1 MNPKYH
7 IAKRKYIYDILK
19 SFLASIFITL
29 YFITIF
35 FEKEEQEIT
44 ELTNTQALLT
54 IAVFLVLLIAQLII
68 YWLILKRFMFSDQ
81 EESFLVEKGLFFK
94 RRINL
99 PYKNIHT
106 ISIKRRFKDIILGLS
121 SLQIDTGTTASII
134 PEANIVLDKSYAPV
148 LKQFI
153 EKKKTD
159 KDLILPSPLKFD
171 NTVDESD
178 APIYQA
184 KKIEL
189 MLMGILKP
197 GFLLFIFIA
206 TLICFSIVIPLSIL
220 DPEINQSL
228 VTIIT
233 IIVFVSLIVVSAI
246 ISMLYHLIKYYNYQ
260 MSYDQDSIT
269 YKYGLLSKVE
279 FKLPLKRIN
288 AIHINQS
295 LLYRLF
301 NYYELNVSAIGI
313 GEQNENGQIKLE
325 SKSLLPI
332 TRSQTI
338 ELFLRHTG
346 YSELNEISSVKPTRY
361 KLLNFILIP
370 LIPLTILSV
379 LPYIF
384 LELLFIEL
392 LPILLLNL
400 FSYGLL
406 TLGLWLRL
414 KQHQFKTANDLFVF
428 QRGAYTLKRT
438 LVKKIKIQA
447 ITYKKNPIHIIE
459 NIGHIKIKY
468 KDLTG
473 KVLMR
478 NFEPESFEN
487 IKNSV
492 IIN

>member
-19 SFLASIFITL
+19 SFFASVFITL

-44 ELTNTQALLT
+44 ELTNTQALLS
-54 IAVFLVLLIAQLII
+54 IAVFLILLIAQLII
-68 YWLILKRFMFSDQ
+68 YWLILKRFVFSDQ

-153 EKKKTD
+153 EKKKID
-159 KDLILPSPLKFD
+159 KDLVIPSPDKFD
-171 NTVDESD
+171 NTVDEND

-184 KKIEL
+184 RKTEL
-189 MLMGILKP
+189 MLMGILRP

-206 TLICFSIVIPLSIL
+206 TLICFGIVIPLSIL
-220 DPEINQSL
+220 DPDINQR
-228 VTIIT
+228 VFTIIT
-233 IIVFVSLIVVSAI
+233 ISVFVFI
-246 ISMLYHLIKYYNYQ
+246 IIITAVITMLYHVIKYYNYQ
-260 MSYDQDSIT
+260 MSYDFDSIT
-269 YKYGLLSKVE
+269 YKYGLVSKAE

-288 AIHINQS
+288 AVHINQS

-332 TRSQTI
+332 TRSETI
-338 ELFLRHTG
+338 ELFLKHTG
-346 YSELNEISSVKPTRY
+346 YSELNEIVSIKPTRY
-361 KLLNFILIP
+361 KILNFILIP
-370 LIPLTILSV
+370 LAPLTLLSI

-384 LELLFIEL
+384 LELRFMEL
-392 LPILLLNL
+392 LPIIILNL
-400 FSYGLL
+400 FSYVII

-414 KQHQFKTANDLFVF
+414 KQHHFKSANGLFVF

-468 KDLTG
+468 KDLSG

-478 NFEPESFEN
+478 NFESASFEN
-487 IKNSV
+487 IKNKV
-492 IIN
+492 IMN